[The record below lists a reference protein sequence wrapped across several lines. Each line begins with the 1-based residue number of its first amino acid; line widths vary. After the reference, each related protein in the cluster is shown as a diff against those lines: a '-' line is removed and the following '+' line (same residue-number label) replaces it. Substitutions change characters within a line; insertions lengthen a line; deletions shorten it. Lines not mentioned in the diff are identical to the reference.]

1 MFSYGEGNE
10 VDFTNLNGISGLF
23 APNASGKSALLDSLT
38 YCLFDIS
45 SRAVFG
51 RDIINNKKS
60 WFKCRLNFEINGT
73 DYIIER
79 RGKLKKNGHVKV
91 DVDFWVTD
99 DSGEMVSMNGD
110 QRRTTNVNIK
120 RVIGTYDDFIL
131 TALSLQTNGTVF
143 IDKTQKERKE
153 ILAQFMDM
161 NIFDK
166 LYTLG
171 TEQIHD
177 VASLLRSFKKED
189 YGTDLGLTEKV
200 LKEDEFKYE
209 NLTKVR
215 DEWVVKQKKENANI
229 LLLNKKMKPIDKSI
243 VDIDFLQ
250 EEEKK
255 VITNMDEYEE
265 DIEQIEEST
274 HYNKEKYLEINNEIQ
289 EVLGG
294 INEDK
299 LNNDYE
305 HLFHSLFLH
314 LL

>member
-1 MFSYGEGNE
+1 MFHH
-10 VDFTNLNGISGLF
+10 
-23 APNASGKSALLDSLT
+23 LLQNFFL
-38 YCLFDIS
+38 
-45 SRAVFG
+45 
-51 RDIINNKKS
+51 NNKKA

-177 VASLLRSFKKED
+177 VSSLLRSFKKED
-189 YGTDLGLTEKV
+189 FGTDLG
-200 LKEDEFKYE
+200 
-209 NLTKVR
+209 
-215 DEWVVKQKKENANI
+215 
-229 LLLNKKMKPIDKSI
+229 
-243 VDIDFLQ
+243 
-250 EEEKK
+250 
-255 VITNMDEYEE
+255 
-265 DIEQIEEST
+265 
-274 HYNKEKYLEINNEIQ
+274 
-289 EVLGG
+289 
-294 INEDK
+294 
-299 LNNDYE
+299 
-305 HLFHSLFLH
+305 
-314 LL
+314 